1 MQSFKSFLKIQDYFG
16 MVPTLTHHGKM
27 KYQNFIGSWLSLL
40 INCCCL
46 VYVMTFIIELLS
58 HNNPS
63 LNTVTI
69 SNSISPNITL
79 SSDDLIIAFGIMDR
93 SYKIINDPSVFT
105 IDPRYQIITSVNGK
119 MNYDKQPMKVINCT
133 EINLKKY
140 QESGFEKE
148 FISNNLKDYFCFN
161 ETENGDPIIIGGNY
175 GSEYYGV
182 ITLSIAKC
190 NNETSPIPCKSSEE
204 IDSILNLCYF
214 EVFFLDHFVD
224 VYNFS
229 HPIQT
234 YTQSFYYQIDP
245 KLSKF
250 LYSYFNSINL
260 FSDAGLFFSTEVIAK
275 SFKHNSVSNDVFSIN
290 DDEPF
295 AKLWVMSSYIEEN
308 FYRSYIKLPAICGNV
323 GGLLRGLHLIA
334 SILYSFFEIKLY
346 YKSLINS
353 IFDFSNKDKKTLS
366 PLYKKK
372 SIIGTTVILKS
383 TIVVDKKA
391 KIQKIQ
397 LHLSP
402 IQHMKLFCWR
412 CCKKKQVIRKEYLSL
427 EKSFNSKIEFSRVV
441 LCQNEIAIIKEK
453 LFGSDFKGIITKFKW
468 NIWGNNNIKELS
480 MPKGDHLDEKTKSKI
495 YYENDSSIN
504 QMSTQG
510 RSGLIKTKKSKDP
523 KIDNYLSRSIS
534 LFN

>member
-1 MQSFKSFLKIQDYFG
+1 MHSFKSFLKIQDYFG

-27 KYQNFIGSWLSLL
+27 KYQNLMGAWLSLL

-46 VYVMTFIIELLS
+46 IYVVTFVIELLS

-69 SNSISPNITL
+69 SNSASPNITL

-105 IDPRYQIITSVNGK
+105 IDPRYQIISSVNGK
-119 MNYDKQPMKVINCT
+119 MNYDKQPMKAINCT
-133 EINLKKY
+133 EINMKKY

-161 ETENGDPIIIGGNY
+161 ETEKGDPIIIGGNY

-182 ITLSIAKC
+182 ITLSITKC
-190 NNETSPIPCKSSEE
+190 NNETSSVPCKSSEE

-224 VYNFS
+224 IYNYTN
-229 HPIQT
+229 PIQT
-234 YTQSFYYQIDP
+234 YSQSFYYQIDP

-260 FSDAGLFFSTEVIAK
+260 FSDSGLFYSTEIVKK

-290 DDEPF
+290 DNEPF
-295 AKLWVMSSYIEEN
+295 AKLWVMSSYIEED

-323 GGLLRGLHLIA
+323 GGLLRGLHLIGA
-334 SILYSFFEIKLY
+334 IMYSFFETKLY

-353 IFDFSNKDKKTLS
+353 IFDFSNKEKKTLF

-372 SIIGTTVILKS
+372 SVCATTVILKS
-383 TIVVDKKA
+383 TVDVDKKGQF
-391 KIQKIQ
+391 QKIQ

-402 IQHMKLFCWR
+402 FQHMKLFCWK
-412 CCKKKQVIRKEYLSL
+412 CSKKKEEIKKEYLSL

-453 LFGSDFKGIITKFKW
+453 LFGAEFSGIVTKFKW
-468 NIWGNNNIKELS
+468 NIWGNNNVNGLS
-480 MPKGDHLDEKTKSKI
+480 TPNGDHLDDKNKSKN
-495 YYENDSSIN
+495 YYENDSSTN
-504 QMSTQG
+504 QMSTQ
-510 RSGLIKTKKSKDP
+510 RRLGLIKTKKTENP
-523 KIDNYLSRSIS
+523 IINNYLSRSIS
-534 LFN
+534 LFS